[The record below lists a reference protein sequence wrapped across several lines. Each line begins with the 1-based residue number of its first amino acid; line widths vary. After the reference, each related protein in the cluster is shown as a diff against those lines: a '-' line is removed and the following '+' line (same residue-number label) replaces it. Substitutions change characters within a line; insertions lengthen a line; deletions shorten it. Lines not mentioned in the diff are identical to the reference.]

1 MFSAT
6 LLNKFTY
13 RHELGISVL
22 KLPFLSVISI
32 ILLGSCAVETEKPSP
47 AEVVAPQKV
56 SFFEASTEVKLEKSG
71 LPPLEAKTAIDPDV
85 MYLMLAA
92 ELAMQRQQFGLAYEA
107 YMELAK
113 RVKDQRFAEQAA
125 KMALQIK
132 DSRKTTDA
140 ISAWMNQEPKNVT
153 AKKVAALNALRGNDK
168 KIAAKE
174 LNALLTTEP
183 DNFENAL
190 LELSNILQKEG
201 KEKFVYDTL
210 EVLATKTTSSKPI
223 IYFVQSLLSIQMK
236 NNVQAEKKIEQTLIL
251 KPDWEHPLLI
261 QAQLALMA
269 NNFLGAKTLLNTAI
283 LKHPNNPAF
292 KKLLAQMLIKTTEY
306 EAAAELYQALITQTP
321 SDGENYIAL
330 ALINLQ
336 LNRDTNA
343 ETILKTLAEKAE
355 WASQANFYLGKIEE
369 KRNDTEAAVVMF
381 EKVKDGGFE
390 LDAGV
395 SIINLLAKDRKY
407 ADIDLRLDVLVKKFP
422 AQKLRFVLMQ
432 ASLYNQQNQAEKA
445 FSLLSETLLQM
456 PDEKDLLYTRAL
468 VAEHLGKLDLLES
481 DLKRILTKDAN
492 NSEALNAL
500 GYTLLSDKKRI
511 AEAEKYLQRAIKL
524 QPNEPVIMD
533 SFGWLQFKLGNYLQA
548 VKYLQLA
555 YEKQNSGEIAAH
567 LCEVLW
573 MMNKKEDAQK
583 LLDEALKASPDDTD
597 LLDFKK
603 RFLE

>member
-1 MFSAT
+1 
-6 LLNKFTY
+6 
-13 RHELGISVL
+13 VL

-47 AEVVAPQKV
+47 AEVVTPQKV
-56 SFFEASTEVKLEKSG
+56 SFVEASTEVKLEKSG

-306 EAAAELYQALITQTP
+306 EAAAELYQTLITQTP

-369 KRNDTEAAVVMF
+369 KRNNTEAAVVMF
-381 EKVKDGGFE
+381 DKVKDGGFE

-395 SIINLLAKDRKY
+395 SIINLLAKDGKY

-583 LLDEALKASPDDTD
+583 LLDEALKASPEDTD

>member
-1 MFSAT
+1 
-6 LLNKFTY
+6 
-13 RHELGISVL
+13 
-22 KLPFLSVISI
+22 
-32 ILLGSCAVETEKPSP
+32 
-47 AEVVAPQKV
+47 
-56 SFFEASTEVKLEKSG
+56 
-71 LPPLEAKTAIDPDV
+71 
-85 MYLMLAA
+85 
-92 ELAMQRQQFGLAYEA
+92 
-107 YMELAK
+107 
-113 RVKDQRFAEQAA
+113 
-125 KMALQIK
+125 
-132 DSRKTTDA
+132 
-140 ISAWMNQEPKNVT
+140 
-153 AKKVAALNALRGNDK
+153 
-168 KIAAKE
+168 
-174 LNALLTTEP
+174 
-183 DNFENAL
+183 
-190 LELSNILQKEG
+190 
-201 KEKFVYDTL
+201 
-210 EVLATKTTSSKPI
+210 
-223 IYFVQSLLSIQMK
+223 
-236 NNVQAEKKIEQTLIL
+236 
-251 KPDWEHPLLI
+251 
-261 QAQLALMA
+261 
-269 NNFLGAKTLLNTAI
+269 
-283 LKHPNNPAF
+283 
-292 KKLLAQMLIKTTEY
+292 MLIKTTEY
-306 EAAAELYQALITQTP
+306 EAAAELYQTLITQTP

-369 KRNDTEAAVVMF
+369 KRNNTEAAVVMF
-381 EKVKDGGFE
+381 DKVKDGGFE